1 MSARAGRYRL
11 VVADIDGTLVTSQ
24 RTITARV
31 RRAVRQAQ
39 RRGVRV
45 CLATGRTW
53 RSARRYFQ
61 TLGADPPAILYN
73 GGLIYDFARERV
85 IYRRPMSL
93 RQAQRVIRALDAFP
107 DLAAHYYVNEGIY
120 VRWHTPLVLATARQ
134 DHILPQAVGDFR
146 RLRGQ
151 PMKFRILG
159 PRPRLVALARR
170 VRRAGAPGTLVFSG
184 PTSLEVLPPG
194 VSKGAAVRRVARL
207 LGVPP
212 RQVIAVGD
220 ELNDLSMLQVAGC
233 GVAMGSAPRELR
245 RVADYVAPS
254 SDQDGLAEVIHRFV
268 LTEETDDLP
277 GAVRPGHRQKRR
289 GA

>member
-1 MSARAGRYRL
+1 
-11 VVADIDGTLVTSQ
+11 VADIDGTLVTS
-24 RTITARV
+24 RRRITARV
-31 RRAVRQAQ
+31 RRAVREAQ
-39 RRGVRV
+39 QRGVRV

-53 RSARRYFQ
+53 HSARRYFQ
-61 TLGADPPAILYN
+61 ALGADPPVILYN
-73 GGLIYDFARERV
+73 GGLIYDFTRDRV

-107 DLAAHYYVNEGIY
+107 DLAAHYYVDDGIY

-159 PRPRLVALARR
+159 PRPRLVALARL
-170 VRRAGAPGTLVFSG
+170 VRAGGPGTLVFSG

-194 VSKGAAVRRVARL
+194 ASKGAALRRVARL
-207 LGVPP
+207 LGVPL
-212 RQVIAVGD
+212 RHVLAVGD

-245 RVADYVAPS
+245 RVADYIAPS
-254 SDQDGLAEVIHRFV
+254 SDEDGLAEVIHRFV
-268 LTEETDDLP
+268 LTEHRDDGP
-277 GAVRPGHRQKRR
+277 GAFRPGIRRKRR

>member
-1 MSARAGRYRL
+1 MSARPGCYRL
-11 VVADIDGTLVTSQ
+11 VVADIDGTLVTS
-24 RTITARV
+24 RRRITSRV
-31 RRAVRQAQ
+31 RRAVREAQ

-53 RSARRYFQ
+53 HSARRYFQ
-61 TLGADPPAILYN
+61 ALGADPPAILYN
-73 GGLIYDFARERV
+73 GGLIYDFVRDWV

-107 DLAAHYYVNEGIY
+107 DLAAHYYVDGGIY

-146 RLRGQ
+146 RLRGE

-159 PRPRLVALARR
+159 PRHRLVALARR
-170 VRRAGAPGTLVFSG
+170 VRRAGGPGTLVFSG
-184 PTSLEVLPPG
+184 PNSLEVLPPG
-194 VSKGAAVRRVARL
+194 TSKGAALRRVARL
-207 LGVPP
+207 LGVPL
-212 RQVIAVGD
+212 RQVLAVGD

-254 SDQDGLAEVIHRFV
+254 SDEDGLAEVIHRFV
-268 LTEETDDLP
+268 LTEGQEERPGASLP
-277 GAVRPGHRQKRR
+277 GIRQKRR